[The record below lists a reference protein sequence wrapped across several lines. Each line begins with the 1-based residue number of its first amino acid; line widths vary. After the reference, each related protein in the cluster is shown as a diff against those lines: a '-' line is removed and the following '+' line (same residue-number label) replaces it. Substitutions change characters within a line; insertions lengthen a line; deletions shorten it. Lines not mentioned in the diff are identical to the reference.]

1 MLLSFK
7 WLLVR
12 FSVVLIIVTIYVSG
26 NMYGRFLHIT
36 FLKTIWTI
44 KNIYFLVYKCFVTI
58 SILYCILKLIWL
70 ESLFFLQTSSSLVLC
85 LLALYLC
92 TVSSKSSC
100 DDHFSNHFDL
110 ISFDHCYIFVFLL
123 ILVRFCMQI
132 LCRLRINDGIVRIRL
147 QFLITFSFIQVV

>member
-44 KNIYFLVYKCFVTI
+44 KNIYFLVYKSFVTI

-70 ESLFFLQTSSSLVLC
+70 ESVFFADQFQSSFMSPCSLPLYSFIEIELWRSFFEPLWFNKFWP
-85 LLALYLC
+85 LLYFC
-92 TVSSKSSC
+92 
-100 DDHFSNHFDL
+100 
-110 ISFDHCYIFVFLL
+110 IFVDSSALL
-123 ILVRFCMQI
+123 HANTL
-132 LCRLRINDGIVRIRL
+132 
-147 QFLITFSFIQVV
+147 SA